1 MKFTFHLEH
10 NNLIFVLL
18 FYKKVEPLPQKEST
32 KSGEVTKPIP
42 TMIPD
47 TTKAE
52 TTEARNPRMEISTV
66 RTFVKT
72 TTDIPFTGISFKVIL
87 LHPN

>member
-1 MKFTFHLEH
+1 MPYYFT
-10 NNLIFVLL
+10 
-18 FYKKVEPLPQKEST
+18 KVEPLPQREST

-42 TMIPD
+42 TMIRD

-66 RTFVKT
+66 RTFVQT
-72 TTDIPFTGISFKVIL
+72 TTDIRFTGISFKAIL
-87 LHPN
+87 LTSEFPW